1 MLATLASCT
10 TLQDIKKDVSARECI
25 LRGEEFLTHD
35 DYENA
40 LKENKEALRLSG
52 KNHPGDEAL
61 FNMGLL
67 YSHYGYPQKDYKKSL
82 VLFERLVKE
91 YPRSPLVGEAKIWI
105 SVLEVI
111 EKMKQVDVEIE
122 KKKKEL
128 SR

>member
-1 MLATLASCT
+1 
-10 TLQDIKKDVSARECI
+10 